1 MKFARFWIW
10 ICLLWT
16 LPVAAASRE
25 VILLNADFDNADLS
39 GWKQSGDLCVAPAFC
54 AGEPSGSYWVAL
66 STNSS
71 KGDPITMCGTS
82 SLEGLQ
88 TVLRSPDLPLPF
100 KPSRI
105 RVDFKIKFLTNE
117 NTSTDLGTD
126 LLTVTLLSMAGPVV
140 LMAVDDSGPS
150 PGSKNLT
157 VLGDPSFRESSCS
170 ANWRYETGMLQVSY
184 YRSFRNSVLSRM
196 ADGPL
201 AIEFSLSNQFD
212 QDFDSAVVLDDVQ
225 VRVYR

>member
-1 MKFARFWIW
+1 MP
-10 ICLLWT
+10 LL
-16 LPVAAASRE
+16 AGSRE
-25 VILLNADFDNADLS
+25 VVLLDFDFDDADLS
-39 GWKQSGDLCVAPAFC
+39 GWRQSGDLCVAPAFC
-54 AGEPSGSYWVAL
+54 AGQPSGNYWIAM

-71 KGDPITMCGTS
+71 KGDSITMCGGS

-88 TVLRSPDLPLPF
+88 TTLRSPDLALPF

-105 RVDFKIKFLTNE
+105 RVDFKVKFLTNE

-126 LLTVTLLSMAGPVV
+126 LFSAKLLTISGPVI
-140 LMAVDDSGPS
+140 LMAIDDAGPS

-157 VLGDPSFRESSCS
+157 IAGDLHFKESQCS
-170 ANWRYETGMLQVSY
+170 ANWKYETGMLQVSY
-184 YRSFRNSVLSRM
+184 FRGFHDSVLNRM
-196 ADGPL
+196 KEGPI

-225 VRVYR
+225 IRVYR